1 VTDAMPA
8 AHAWSYLSGLLIGAE
23 LQEIRQRTTDQA
35 RLPVQLIGSPALA
48 ARYVQ
53 ALEFFGMSA
62 QVWPPDEVYVAA
74 LHVLAGINK

>member
-1 VTDAMPA
+1 
-8 AHAWSYLSGLLIGAE
+8 
-23 LQEIRQRTTDQA
+23 
-35 RLPVQLIGSPALA
+35 LPVQLIGSPALA